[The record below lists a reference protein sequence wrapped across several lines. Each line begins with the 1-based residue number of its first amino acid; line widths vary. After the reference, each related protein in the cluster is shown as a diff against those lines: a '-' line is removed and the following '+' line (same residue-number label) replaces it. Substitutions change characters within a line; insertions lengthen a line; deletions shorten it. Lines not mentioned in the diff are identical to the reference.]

1 MKKMS
6 VSLLFIMTSVCILV
20 SPATAVMV
28 TLVGEINDN
37 ERFVADGE
45 TYEVDNNAAG
55 DDLVLN
61 HAGQKAKVVGKLRET
76 REHKIIKVESFEI
89 LEE

>member
-1 MKKMS
+1 MKKLP
-6 VSLLFIMTSVCILV
+6 VSLLVILTACLLV
-20 SPATAVMV
+20 SPVAAVMV

-37 ERFVADGE
+37 EQFVADGE

-61 HAGQKAKVVGKLRET
+61 HAGEKVRVVGQLKET
-76 REHKIIKVESFEI
+76 REHKIIKVDSFEI
-89 LEE
+89 MEE

>member
-1 MKKMS
+1 MRKLF
-6 VSLLFIMTSVCILV
+6 VSLLVILAVACLLV
-20 SPATAVMV
+20 SPVAAVTV

-37 ERFVADGE
+37 EQLVADGE

-61 HAGQKAKVVGKLRET
+61 HAGQKVKVVGQLKET
-76 REHKIIKVESFEI
+76 REHKIIKVDSFE
-89 LEE
+89 LMEE